1 MTSRD
6 NRCVKKSDV
15 TYDSVRARIKDMRS
29 IDSVIQYMHSLHWN
43 FGLSTYAEDSG
54 RMWIGFQKVRD
65 WNELAILTSR
75 LKFGFAENIS
85 DTSNL
90 LVTLKKSAELCLR
103 VQEVFN
109 DCMPANPDYYGR
121 ITIDNI
127 ASNPNYLTN
136 YIEFNE
142 KHKALELTRVSV
154 LEDEKSPFFFSYY
167 NQNLWLSKESAK
179 KLLESYQRV
188 YSLQIEGVLPIVC
201 NNRVP
206 SS

>member
-6 NRCVKKSDV
+6 NRCVKKSDI
-15 TYDSVRARIKDMRS
+15 TYDSVRACIKDMRS

-43 FGLSTYAEDSG
+43 FGLSTYVEDSG

-65 WNELAILTSR
+65 WNDLAILTSR
-75 LKFGFAENIS
+75 LKFGFIANIS

-142 KHKALELTRVSV
+142 KHRALELTRVSV
-154 LEDEKSPFFFSYY
+154 LENEKHPFFFSYY